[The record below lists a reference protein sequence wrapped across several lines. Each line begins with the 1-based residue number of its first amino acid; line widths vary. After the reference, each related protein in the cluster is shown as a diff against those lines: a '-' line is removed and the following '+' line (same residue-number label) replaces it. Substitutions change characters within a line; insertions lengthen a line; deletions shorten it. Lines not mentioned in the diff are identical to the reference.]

1 MSNGYATVLI
11 IESIPVNQ
19 NTKKILV
26 TGGCGYIGSHV
37 ARAFKNEGHT
47 VHINDRVQR
56 NHTLQSCDLWWL
68 DDFSSTASLAG
79 IVRENYDVIVHC
91 AGTSLVGPS
100 VLSPDEYWDNNVAK
114 LIKLLDTLK
123 QANQKP
129 LMMFSGSA
137 AVYGEPIELPIPET
151 HPQNSISPYG
161 NTKATA
167 EHILEDYAN
176 AYGIPAMVF
185 RFFNACGAEPF
196 NYDLGQEPNAT
207 HIVGR
212 VLESA
217 LSDSEFTINGDDFDT
232 EDGTCVRDYI
242 HVWDIARAHVMGAEK
257 HWSSDVG
264 FQVMNLGTRT
274 GISNKEIANYVK
286 TKYNFNKISYGPRRA
301 GDPGKLIAD
310 PTLANTWLG
319 WQPEYSSI
327 ETIIDSAYKWYT
339 QQWKEHTHQA
349 QQTA

>member
-1 MSNGYATVLI
+1 M
-11 IESIPVNQ
+11 NQ

-37 ARAFKNEGHT
+37 ARAFKNAGHT

-56 NHTLQSCDLWWL
+56 NHCLNATHDLWWL
-68 DDFSSTASLAG
+68 DDFSSPASLRG

-100 VLSPDEYWDNNVAK
+100 VLNPDEYWDNNVSK
-114 LIKLLDTLK
+114 LIKLLDALK
-123 QANQKP
+123 EAGQTP

-196 NYDLGQEPNAT
+196 NYDLGQEPEAT
-207 HIVGR
+207 HIVAR
-212 VLESA
+212 ILEA
-217 LSDSEFTINGDDFDT
+217 VINDQEFTINGDDFDT

-257 HWSSDVG
+257 HWTDPVK
-264 FQVMNLGTRT
+264 FKVMNLGTRT

>member
-1 MSNGYATVLI
+1 M
-11 IESIPVNQ
+11 NQ

>member
-1 MSNGYATVLI
+1 
-11 IESIPVNQ
+11 VNQ